1 MNLISIRNA
10 TRARKQAEKSG
21 VSLNSKARR
30 SKISSHSAR
39 HSGLRKFSKGFHP
52 SSGSIDDLSTTGL
65 IPRASLSLP
74 RPVHFHFR
82 LAFRFLANKFRTKCE
97 ISLVSSLSGGL
108 FSHPKMQSNPTSE
121 TSSTSFRHEFNFRL
135 HCFLPAVRITKFPIS
150 PRLSLELHFAR
161 RGDCR
166 VAKPSMQMRNIWGA
180 LFDCY
185 RSKFNKIEAQHS
197 TCSTFFRFSTIACP
211 Q

>member
-30 SKISSHSAR
+30 SKISSHSAACVN
-39 HSGLRKFSKGFHP
+39 FSKGFHRP
-52 SSGSIDDLSTTGL
+52 GSVD
-65 IPRASLSLP
+65 ASRSQSPTFWYRISLV
-74 RPVHFHFR
+74 VHFHFR
-82 LAFRFLANKFRTKCE
+82 LAFRFLANKFRTKWWN
-97 ISLVSSLSGGL
+97 SLVSRLSGGL

-150 PRLSLELHFAR
+150 PRLSNCTLHAAR
-161 RGDCR
+161 LRTTGC
-166 VAKPSMQMRNIWGA
+166 
-180 LFDCY
+180 
-185 RSKFNKIEAQHS
+185 
-197 TCSTFFRFSTIACP
+197 
-211 Q
+211 